1 VLAEGRVAGE
11 VRGDAMTQ
19 ANVLSLCYAD
29 RSNRLGAVSASA

>member
-1 VLAEGRVAGE
+1 VVLAEGRVAGE

-29 RSNRLGAVSASA
+29 RSNRLGASASA